1 MKKFFLSLVFI
12 LLGMT
17 LLMTIYLFATG
28 EIRFYETFRM
38 GGEVSGY
45 FGKKSTL
52 LEDEEHLDQV
62 FQELSEEFV
71 GQSVYFTLLNV
82 SNNAILAIVEDPNQ
96 TSYYD
101 YYRYDGTRFFPRW
114 EKERP
119 YKNSDSVDRLEVS
132 EVPVDG
138 LIEFYRKI
146 SNYLEEGKYELDKKR
161 PIQIS
166 VRFDKFVD
174 DGLLS
179 SNVSGER
186 QDFKFEADF
195 EGNNFTGETN

>member
-1 MKKFFLSLVFI
+1 M
-12 LLGMT
+12 
-17 LLMTIYLFATG
+17 
-28 EIRFYETFRM
+28 
-38 GGEVSGY
+38 
-45 FGKKSTL
+45 
-52 LEDEEHLDQV
+52 
-62 FQELSEEFV
+62 
-71 GQSVYFTLLNV
+71 
-82 SNNAILAIVEDPNQ
+82 
-96 TSYYD
+96 
-101 YYRYDGTRFFPRW
+101 
-114 EKERP
+114 
-119 YKNSDSVDRLEVS
+119 EVS